1 MNRAERRMFKKK
13 LGKQLKPIADDIIE
27 LHKKYEGK
35 DDQKLEQA
43 IEDRIRGLSFEQ
55 LMLLMEYLDNSIGAT
70 NSWKI

>member
-13 LGKQLKPIADDIIE
+13 LGKKLEPIANDIIE

-55 LMLLMEYLDNSIGAT
+55 LMLLMEYLENNIGAA
-70 NSWKI
+70 NS

>member
-13 LGKQLKPIADDIIE
+13 LGKKLEPIANDIIE
-27 LHKKYEGK
+27 LHKQYEGK

-55 LMLLMEYLDNSIGAT
+55 LMLLMEYIDNNIDAA
-70 NSWKI
+70 NS